1 MLREMDISD
10 YQQVMNLWSETEGM
24 QLREADSEENIG
36 KYLERNPNL
45 SFVALQGEQIVGAI
59 LVGTDGRRGYIQH
72 LAVSKACRGQGLGAK
87 LISNAVDA
95 LSSIGIAKTHLFVI
109 NDNLNAQ
116 AFYENIGWYPRDEVR
131 MFSFNASTVGN
142 I

>member
-45 SFVALQGEQIVGAI
+45 SFVALQGEQIVGTI

-116 AFYENIGWYPRDEVR
+116 AFYENIGWYPRDEIR
-131 MFSFNASTVGN
+131 MFSFNASNVGN

>member
-1 MLREMDISD
+1 VLREMDISD
-10 YQQVMNLWSETEGM
+10 YQQVMSLWSETEGM

-45 SFVALQGEQIVGAI
+45 SFVAVEGEQIVGAI

-116 AFYENIGWYPRDEVR
+116 AFYENIGWHPRDEIR
-131 MFSFNASTVGN
+131 MFSFNASNVGN

>member
-1 MLREMDISD
+1 MLREMAISD

-109 NDNLNAQ
+109 NDNLSAQ
-116 AFYENIGWYPRDEVR
+116 AFYENIGWHPRDEIR
-131 MFSFNASTVGN
+131 MFSFNASNVGN

>member
-45 SFVALQGEQIVGAI
+45 SFVALQEDQIVGAI

-116 AFYENIGWYPRDEVR
+116 AFYENIGWHPRDEIR
-131 MFSFNASTVGN
+131 MFSFNASNVGN

>member
-1 MLREMDISD
+1 MLREMEISD

-24 QLREADSEENIG
+24 RLREADSEENIG

-45 SFVALQGEQIVGAI
+45 SFVALQGDEIVGAI

-72 LAVSKACRGQGLGAK
+72 LAVSKACRGQGIGAK

>member
-1 MLREMDISD
+1 MEISD

-24 QLREADSEENIG
+24 RLREADSEENIG

-72 LAVSKACRGQGLGAK
+72 LAVSKACRGQGIGAK

-131 MFSFNASTVGN
+131 MFSFNASTVDN

>member
-36 KYLERNPNL
+36 KYLERNPNM

-116 AFYENIGWYPRDEVR
+116 AFYENIGWHPRDEIR
-131 MFSFNASTVGN
+131 MFSFNASNVGN

>member
-1 MLREMDISD
+1 MLREMEISD

-24 QLREADSEENIG
+24 RLREADSEENIG

-45 SFVALQGEQIVGAI
+45 SFVAVQGDEIVGAI

-72 LAVSKACRGQGLGAK
+72 LAVSKACRGQGIGAK

>member
-72 LAVSKACRGQGLGAK
+72 LAVSKACRGQGLGEK

-116 AFYENIGWYPRDEVR
+116 AFYENIGWHPRDEIR
-131 MFSFNASTVGN
+131 MFSFNASNVGN

>member
-1 MLREMDISD
+1 MEISD

-24 QLREADSEENIG
+24 RLREADSEENIG

-45 SFVALQGEQIVGAI
+45 SFVAVQGEQIVGAI

-72 LAVSKACRGQGLGAK
+72 LAVSKACRGQGIGAK

>member
-24 QLREADSEENIG
+24 QLREADPEENIG

-45 SFVALQGEQIVGAI
+45 SFVALQSDEIVGAI

-87 LISNAVDA
+87 LVSSAVDA

-116 AFYENIGWYPRDEVR
+116 AFYENIGWNPRDEIR
-131 MFSFNASTVGN
+131 MFSFNASNVGN